1 MNVTLRQPM
10 TLAECQ
16 RVRIWRNDP
25 SVFPML
31 RTGYKTE
38 AEQEA
43 FYRQHINP
51 SWFRWVC
58 QRLPRWVFAWFG
70 VEAPARH
77 RYYAV
82 DVFTHFA
89 GITGLTYIEDGEAEI
104 SLVLGPPFRGKGIG
118 AAAVTL
124 VLDEAR
130 RLGLRSV
137 RGECYPAGA
146 IQFWTQQV
154 VERQPVEAWKT
165 EDGTL
170 HWRWTL

>member
-1 MNVTLRQPM
+1 MVTIRQPM
-10 TLAECQ
+10 SLAECQ

-43 FYRQHINP
+43 FYHQHI
-51 SWFRWVC
+51 
-58 QRLPRWVFAWFG
+58 
-70 VEAPARH
+70 APKWYQWTYWKPEH

-130 RLGLRSV
+130 RLGLHSV